1 MRRLGRPCIIV
12 VVDVDVV
19 GRRRVMIGAED
30 LRVGEIL
37 MVVVLLMMV
46 MAGLLKERL
55 S

>member
-1 MRRLGRPCIIV
+1 MRRPGRPCIVV

-19 GRRRVMIGAED
+19 GRGRVD
-30 LRVGEIL
+30 DPSVRDGEIL

-46 MAGLLKERL
+46 MVGLLKEWL